1 MNHKYHWVLLVAS
14 VLVPQFAWAEAP
26 PVKEIP
32 PGEDIIVPVKK
43 GVPAPIDGQVFSPE
57 TALRWANWLQ
67 QYKLRLDWDVKYA
80 EDVCK
85 EETGY
90 RDKLLVIE
98 KGRSA
103 ATEKSLRDELLKS
116 EQGRVEA
123 EETARE
129 GPPWYNAAEFGIV
142 LGTVVTAGAFA
153 LSIWALEARSN

>member
-1 MNHKYHWVLLVAS
+1 MRRLIAALVLL
-14 VLVPQFAWAEAP
+14 PQLAWGQAP

-32 PGEDIIVPVKK
+32 PGEDVIVPVKK
-43 GVPAPIDGQVFSPE
+43 GTPAPIDGQIFSPE

-80 EDVCK
+80 ESVCK
-85 EETGY
+85 EETSY
-90 RDKLLVIE
+90 RDKLLTIE
-98 KGRSA
+98 KERSA

-116 EQGRVEA
+116 EQGRIAA
-123 EETARE
+123 EEEVRS
-129 GPPWYNAAEFGIV
+129 GPPWYNTAEFGIV